1 METRDFVMGYG
12 AGKGAAIQKAI
23 LDETDAWLEENIDPS
38 TGYVLDNTLL
48 LDNAAPPAKS
58 VGALRSALE
67 DIGVEENIV
76 PVSVQK
82 TDGKTINGSGAIV
95 DAGGNYHTYKA
106 SVTAGETY
114 LVTAS
119 NNWSAPFFAYYD
131 SSMVLVE
138 KGTESSEGST
148 VTRIA
153 DSQTVAPVGAS
164 FIVTVSTNEE
174 ITAPVKHI
182 DGYDLPRLDIVE
194 SNVNDLMNG
203 TVRNLFNPSKVV
215 TGYYF
220 NGNNVLIANEN
231 SEYINEC
238 IPINPAYKYVASA
251 DSLQV
256 LTYGS
261 DKTFI
266 ERAYNLEN
274 AGYVMEFD
282 DDVAFIRVSRY
293 GSHFPDNF
301 IFSTEEAYQ
310 ILTGFEGSKYSAT
323 KTATSLTV
331 TIGKLKVIVNKYN
344 DSSIRAVNL
353 WRTNDA
359 YILANDGSYKRL
371 WYNSDSDGI
380 VKILGEDDFIGGY
393 HGDETQTAFKLLIDG
408 IEYAESSTFTD
419 LAFNEIMLFCES
431 DVYHCNL
438 SESANTIAFK
448 RNKIIQFNRDGYT
461 VKNYWVAQ
469 ESVVLNKSYMG
480 MLSVERYT
488 DNNYTDELLNGYSEN
503 HDYKFK
509 SNITPTGG
517 QADMTEVI
525 FNTIYGDVGI
535 VIGGVKSPGTYY
547 GNVTNFNSSNDK
559 RLKAY
564 LATIDSNSGVSVSSG
579 SVIKAVATTFIH

>member
-1 METRDFVMGYG
+1 MAYVDHISVDGVQYDIRDAEAVSYEQEQTLTDAQQEQARANIG
-12 AGKGAAIQKAI
+12 AGSEADVAD
-23 LDETDAWLEENIDPS
+23 L
-38 TGYVLDNTLL
+38 
-48 LDNAAPPAKS
+48 KS
-58 VGALRSALE
+58 HLN
-67 DIGVEENIV
+67 DIGVEKNIV
-76 PVSVQK
+76 PVSAQK

-106 SVTAGETY
+106 SVAAGETY

-119 NNWSAPFFAYYD
+119 NNWSAPYFAYYD

-138 KGTESSEGST
+138 KGTESSVGST
-148 VTRIA
+148 VTRIE
-153 DSQTVAPVGAS
+153 DRQTVTPVGAS
-164 FIVTVSTNEE
+164 FIVTVSVNEE
-174 ITAPVKHI
+174 IAVPVKNV
-182 DGYDLPRLDIVE
+182 DGYVLPRLDIVE
-194 SNVNDLMNG
+194 SNVSDLMDG

-220 NGNNVLIANEN
+220 NGSNVLIANEN
-231 SEYINEC
+231 SEYINEY
-238 IPINPAYKYVASA
+238 IPINPAYKYVAST
-251 DSLQV
+251 DLLQV

-274 AGYVMEFD
+274 AGYAMEFD
-282 DDVAFIRVSRY
+282 DDVAFVRVSRY
-293 GSHFPDNF
+293 GSHFPDDF
-301 IFSTEEAYQ
+301 IFSTEDSYA
-310 ILTGFEGSKYSAT
+310 IFKGAEGNTYSAT

-331 TIGKLKVIVNKYN
+331 TIGKLKVVVNKYN

-359 YILANDGSYKRL
+359 SILASDGSYKRL
-371 WYNSDSDGI
+371 WYNSDSDGV

-393 HGDETQTAFKLLIDG
+393 HGDETQTAFHLLIDG
-408 IEYAESSTFTD
+408 IEYAESSTFTNLEFD
-419 LAFNEIMLFCES
+419 EIMLLCES
-431 DVYHCNL
+431 NVYHCNT
-438 SESANTIAFK
+438 SALADTIAFK
-448 RNKIIQFNRDGYT
+448 RNKIIQFNHDGYT

-469 ESVVLNKSYMG
+469 ETVTLNKAYMG

-488 DNNYTDELLNGYSEN
+488 DNNYTDELLKGYSEN

-517 QADMTEVI
+517 QPGMTEVI

-535 VIGGVKSPGTYY
+535 VIDNVKSPGTYY
-547 GNVTNFNSSNDK
+547 GNVTNYNSTYDK

-564 LATIDSNSGVSVSSG
+564 LATIDSNNGISVSSG
-579 SVIKAVATTFIH
+579 SVIKARATTFVR